1 MPKRNPEAQV
11 LDEGDI
17 AAFGEEYE
25 KPSRSPRRQ
34 SAVRNVTKSEPAWKR
49 RNREPKHRG
58 VQFRCSDSQ
67 LDILQAA
74 SIRQEK
80 SMQKILEAIV
90 WPVLE
95 EQYGTGTTDTD
106 VVAPS

>member
-1 MPKRNPEAQV
+1 MVKRNPAAEA
-11 LDEGDI
+11 LDEE
-17 AAFGEEYE
+17 AFTEAFE
-25 KPSRSPRRQ
+25 KPAAAGRRTPGR
-34 SAVRNVTKSEPAWKR
+34 SAVAKITEGEPAWKR

-67 LDILQAA
+67 LDLLQAA
-74 SIRQEK
+74 SMSQEK

-95 EQYGTGTTDTD
+95 EQYGVTEGQ
-106 VVAPS
+106 APS